1 MITIN
6 ELIFVLVSIL
16 VIYIF
21 YIFVYDGTT
30 TFFCSINQEYYKI
43 RRGPDAEQRV
53 KNLAL
58 IKLKLE
64 TIVKTLQND
73 SRFNSFESV
82 KRLIRNWNIGI
93 TIKEIGLLEND
104 AAYVIDKLNMSFCLR
119 KSPSGGELE
128 SLNLLTY
135 VAIHE
140 LAHVMSIETGHSTE
154 FQENFKFLL
163 EYSKTLIFNNPIDG
177 ISDPLYV
184 TINPQSEDS
193 AFCGVEITP
202 SAIK

>member
-21 YIFVYDGTT
+21 YSYIYDGTVQQ
-30 TFFCSINQEYYKI
+30 FCYIDQEYYKI

-58 IKLKLE
+58 IRKKLE
-64 TIVKTLQND
+64 TIVLSLQID
-73 SRFNSFESV
+73 SRFNKFESV
-82 KRLIRNWNIGI
+82 KRLINHWNTGI
-93 TIKEIGLLEND
+93 TIKEIGLLESD

-163 EYSKTLIFNNPIDG
+163 EYSKSLMFNNPFD
-177 ISDPLYV
+177 DTTEPLYV
-184 TINPQSEDS
+184 TIKPETEDN

-202 SAIK
+202 GAIK

>member
-21 YIFVYDGTT
+21 YSYIYDGTIQQ
-30 TFFCSINQEYYKI
+30 FCYIDQEYYKI

-58 IKLKLE
+58 IRKKLE
-64 TIVKTLQND
+64 TIVLSLQID
-73 SRFNSFESV
+73 SRFNKFESV
-82 KRLIRNWNIGI
+82 KRLINHWNTGI
-93 TIKEIGLLEND
+93 TIKEIGLLESD

-163 EYSKTLIFNNPIDG
+163 EYSKE
-177 ISDPLYV
+177 
-184 TINPQSEDS
+184 Q
-193 AFCGVEITP
+193 
-202 SAIK
+202 

>member
-16 VIYIF
+16 VIYFF

-30 TFFCSINQEYYKI
+30 TSFCSIDNEYYKI

-64 TIVKTLQND
+64 TIVKSLEADT
-73 SRFNSFESV
+73 RFNSFESV
-82 KRLIRNWNIGI
+82 KRLIRNWNTGI
-93 TIKEIGLLEND
+93 TIKEIGLLESD
-104 AAYVIDKLNMSFCLR
+104 AAYVIDKQNMSFCLR

-140 LAHVMSIETGHSTE
+140 LAHVMSIETGHSKE

-163 EYSKTLIFNNPIDG
+163 EYSKTLSFKNPIDG
-177 ISDPLYV
+177 TTEPLYV
-184 TINPQSEDS
+184 TINPETDDS

-202 SAIK
+202 GAIK